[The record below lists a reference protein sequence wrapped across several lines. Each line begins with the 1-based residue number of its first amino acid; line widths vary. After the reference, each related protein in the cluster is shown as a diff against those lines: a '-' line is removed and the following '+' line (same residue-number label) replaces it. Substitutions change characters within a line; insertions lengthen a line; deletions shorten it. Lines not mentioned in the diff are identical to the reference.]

1 MQHEA
6 FEALSELPLIMVMA
20 MADANVNVLA
30 ERGYGRGGVFCGY
43 SMIRNDTLSLSPACC
58 MLLSC
63 APQTI

>member
-6 FEALSELPLIMVMA
+6 FEALSEWPVKMA
-20 MADANVNVLA
+20 VVMADANVNDLA